1 MVKSLLERLPQS
13 TRSLELGVGSIGV
26 AILAGLILFTDPRL
40 VLGAVLAICAGLY
53 FFAKPAYSLI
63 AIFVIRV
70 VIDLFWWLPINV
82 GGLNILE
89 AFGGGVAALGAVL
102 FYVELQKVERTPGFF
117 LLIIYL
123 AILFVAAGRSGEV
136 RDAAEIMAKYVSPL
150 VLMFLV
156 STVIRGKKMRHYFLI
171 AVTGACLISLAVS
184 VYHLST
190 GQIYEHFRQGYFRL
204 VGGYANLHNHALFLL
219 FVNCLL
225 FFWTMKVED
234 LRKKAA
240 FGVLLG
246 LGLTCL
252 YYTFVRTALT
262 GFALFSVLFLVLEK
276 RWRLLGVGALVA
288 AVAFVSNEAMLDR
301 FSDVFEVFGD
311 GDAMGSKRTIG
322 SGRFGIWTS
331 SFGEFLKQSPT
342 DMLLGLGLGGHY
354 EMTDGYAD
362 MYRSMEKSDN
372 LDSHN
377 DYLSLL
383 YQLGPI
389 ALLSYIGLQLT
400 VIRRGRFLSQV
411 TLDPFQRSFCHYVMA
426 LTVATV
432 VTDFLSNAFIQRVT
446 IAWLF
451 WGMVGVMY
459 GMVREHED
467 APLPAGV
474 VPLPGPGKSG
484 AMAERASG
492 HRSVG

>member
-1 MVKSLLERLPQS
+1 MVKSLLARLPQS

-40 VLGAVLAICAGLY
+40 VLGAVLAITAGLY
-53 FFAKPAYSLI
+53 FFAKPAHSLI
-63 AIFVIRV
+63 AIFIIRV

-82 GGLNILE
+82 GGLNLLE

-102 FYVELQKVERTPGFF
+102 FYLELQKVERTPGFF
-117 LLIIYL
+117 LLIVYL

-184 VYHLST
+184 IYHLST

-204 VGGYANLHNHALFLL
+204 VGGYSNLHNHALFLL

-225 FFWTMKVED
+225 LFWTMKPGD
-234 LRKKAA
+234 WRKRAV

-246 LGLTCL
+246 LGLVCL

-288 AVAFVSNEAMLDR
+288 VIAFVSNEAMLDR
-301 FSDVFEVFGD
+301 FSDVFEIFGD

-322 SGRFGIWTS
+322 SGRFGIWTT
-331 SFGEFLKQSPT
+331 SFSEFLKQSPT

-354 EMTDGYAD
+354 QMTDGYAD

-383 YQLGPI
+383 FQLGPI
-389 ALLSYIGLQLT
+389 ALVSYVGLQVT
-400 VIRRGRFLSQV
+400 VIRRGRFLAKV
-411 TLDPFQRSFCHYVMA
+411 TLDPLQRSFCHYVMA

-459 GMVREHED
+459 GMLREHED
-467 APLPAGV
+467 KPLPECV
-474 VPLPGPGKSG
+474 VPLPGPSKTALPTGV
-484 AMAERASG
+484 
-492 HRSVG
+492 RSVG

>member
-53 FFAKPAYSLI
+53 FFAKPAHSLI

-102 FYVELQKVERTPGFF
+102 FYIELQKVERTPGFF

-225 FFWTMKVED
+225 FFWTMKTED
-234 LRKKAA
+234 WRKKGA

-246 LGLTCL
+246 LGLICL

-276 RWRLLGVGALVA
+276 RWRLLGVC
-288 AVAFVSNEAMLDR
+288 
-301 FSDVFEVFGD
+301 
-311 GDAMGSKRTIG
+311 
-322 SGRFGIWTS
+322 
-331 SFGEFLKQSPT
+331 
-342 DMLLGLGLGGHY
+342 
-354 EMTDGYAD
+354 
-362 MYRSMEKSDN
+362 
-372 LDSHN
+372 
-377 DYLSLL
+377 LL
-383 YQLGPI
+383 YTSP
-389 ALLSYIGLQLT
+389 SP
-400 VIRRGRFLSQV
+400 RDRG
-411 TLDPFQRSFCHYVMA
+411 
-426 LTVATV
+426 
-432 VTDFLSNAFIQRVT
+432 
-446 IAWLF
+446 
-451 WGMVGVMY
+451 
-459 GMVREHED
+459 
-467 APLPAGV
+467 
-474 VPLPGPGKSG
+474 
-484 AMAERASG
+484 
-492 HRSVG
+492 